1 MGKPQVDSMMAN
13 TNATV
18 AILDSQDTGLDM
30 LAEMASS
37 AGMAVLPAHDLN
49 ELRVFLSRS
58 QIELLVINA
67 TNLQV
72 PLAAVFKQLA
82 ESLHRADVL
91 VLVDSSDV
99 HTAVTAMALGAKNVL
114 TLPIEP
120 GHFKRYL
127 RHLLARKPDGFI
139 CRDIRSQQL
148 LALSERVA
156 KTDVTILI
164 GGESGA
170 GKEVLAKHIHQASP
184 RSEGE
189 FVAVNCASIPET
201 MLEDMLF
208 GHEKGSFTGA
218 HQRYLGL
225 FEQAQGGTLFLDEV
239 GELPFS
245 LQAKL
250 LRVVQEK
257 ELKRL
262 GGTEVIKLDTR
273 IIAATNRNLQKEVLE
288 KRFREDLYYR
298 LNVFPLKLLP
308 LRDRAQDILPIA
320 QFLLQRYRGS
330 MGAAAVNAQFDSAAL
345 GFLQSYSWPGNVR
358 ELENVVQRALVLAV
372 GGAIGLEHLLVDGGL
387 DDFMEQMPS
396 VGLVKNINSLPTV
409 VEPPMPQELCQ
420 AYQATGTDGGYVG
433 PDSQHRGLSEVAR
446 DSEQKMIV
454 TTLGRLNGSR
464 KEAALELGISPR
476 TLRYRLA
483 KMKDLGIAIPG

>member
-1 MGKPQVDSMMAN
+1 MSN
-13 TNATV
+13 TNATI
-18 AILDSQDTGLDM
+18 ALLDSQDTGLDM

-37 AGMAVLPAHDLN
+37 AGMVALPAHDLS
-49 ELRVFLSRS
+49 ELAVLMGRS
-58 QIELLVINA
+58 PIDLLVINA
-67 TNLQV
+67 TSLRV
-72 PLAAVFKQLA
+72 PLVAVFKQLA
-82 ESLHRADVL
+82 ASLNRAGAVVL
-91 VLVDSSDV
+91 VEASDV
-99 HTAVTAMALGAKNVL
+99 VTAVDAMALGAKNVL

-120 GHFKRYL
+120 GRFKRYL
-127 RHLLARKPDGFI
+127 SQLLECRPDGFI

-156 KTDVTILI
+156 QTDVTVLI

-184 RSEGE
+184 RSKSE

-262 GGTEVIKLDTR
+262 GVTEVIKLYTS
-273 IIAATNRNLQKEVLE
+273 IISATNRNLQKEVVE

-308 LRDRAQDILPIA
+308 LRERAQDILPIA
-320 QFLLQRYRGS
+320 QFLLQRHRGT
-330 MGAAAVNAQFDSAAL
+330 MGPLAVNAQFDKAAL
-345 GFLQSYSWPGNVR
+345 SFLQAYSWPGNVR

-372 GGAIGLEHLLVDGGL
+372 GGGIGLEHLLVDGGL
-387 DDFMEQMPS
+387 DDFMEKMPNL
-396 VGLVKNINSLPTV
+396 GLVHNVSSLP
-409 VEPPMPQELCQ
+409 Q
-420 AYQATGTDGGYVG
+420 AMDQQVQHEDYQTYQATGTDGNFVG
-433 PDSQHRGLSEVAR
+433 QDAQNRGLSEVAR
-446 DSEQKMIV
+446 DSEQKMIIN
-454 TTLGRLNGSR
+454 TLDRLNGSR
-464 KEAALELGISPR
+464 KDAALELGISSR
-476 TLRYRLA
+476 TLRYKLA
-483 KMKDLGIAIPG
+483 KMKDLGMAIPS

>member
-1 MGKPQVDSMMAN
+1 MPFGKPQMESIMAN

-18 AILDSQDTGLDM
+18 GLLDSQDTGLGM
-30 LAEMASS
+30 LAEMVDG
-37 AGMAVLPAHDLN
+37 AGMVALPAHDLH
-49 ELRVFLSRS
+49 ELAVLLDRCP
-58 QIELLVINA
+58 IDLLVINA
-67 TNLQV
+67 SSMEGT
-72 PLAAVFKQLA
+72 LATAFKQLA
-82 ESLHRADVL
+82 DSLHRASVL
-91 VLVDSSDV
+91 VLVGAGDV
-99 HTAVTAMALGAKNVL
+99 PAAVEAMALGAKNVL
-114 TLPIEP
+114 TLPLEP
-120 GHFKRYL
+120 GRFKRYL
-127 RHLLARKPDGFI
+127 NQLLDRRPTGFI

-156 KTDVTILI
+156 QTDVTVLI

-184 RSEGE
+184 RSERE
-189 FVAVNCASIPET
+189 FVAVNCAFIPET

-262 GGTEVIKLDTR
+262 GGTEVINLDTR

-288 KRFREDLYYR
+288 HRFREDLYYR

-308 LRDRAQDILPIA
+308 LRERVQDILPIA
-320 QFLLQRYRGS
+320 QVLLQRHRGT
-330 MGAAAVNAQFDSAAL
+330 MGAMAVNAQFDTAAL
-345 GFLQSYSWPGNVR
+345 NFLQSYSWPGNVR

-387 DDFMEQMPS
+387 DDFMEQIPNLGM
-396 VGLVKNINSLPTV
+396 VQKASL
-409 VEPPMPQELCQ
+409 EPETMEQEHYQ
-420 AYQATGTDGGYVG
+420 TYQATGTDGGFVG
-433 PDSQHRGLSEVAR
+433 QDMQNRVLSEVAR
-446 DSEQKMIV
+446 DSEQKMIIN
-454 TTLGRLNGSR
+454 TLDRLNGSR
-464 KEAALELGISPR
+464 KNAALELGISPR
-476 TLRYRLA
+476 TLRYKLA
-483 KMKDLGIAIPG
+483 KMKDIGMAIPS

>member
-49 ELRVFLSRS
+49 ELRVFFSRS

-184 RSEGE
+184 R
-189 FVAVNCASIPET
+189 
-201 MLEDMLF
+201 L
-208 GHEKGSFTGA
+208 
-218 HQRYLGL
+218 
-225 FEQAQGGTLFLDEV
+225 
-239 GELPFS
+239 S
-245 LQAKL
+245 L
-250 LRVVQEK
+250 
-257 ELKRL
+257 
-262 GGTEVIKLDTR
+262 IH
-273 IIAATNRNLQKEVLE
+273 I
-288 KRFREDLYYR
+288 
-298 LNVFPLKLLP
+298 
-308 LRDRAQDILPIA
+308 
-320 QFLLQRYRGS
+320 
-330 MGAAAVNAQFDSAAL
+330 
-345 GFLQSYSWPGNVR
+345 
-358 ELENVVQRALVLAV
+358 
-372 GGAIGLEHLLVDGGL
+372 
-387 DDFMEQMPS
+387 
-396 VGLVKNINSLPTV
+396 
-409 VEPPMPQELCQ
+409 
-420 AYQATGTDGGYVG
+420 
-433 PDSQHRGLSEVAR
+433 
-446 DSEQKMIV
+446 
-454 TTLGRLNGSR
+454 
-464 KEAALELGISPR
+464 
-476 TLRYRLA
+476 
-483 KMKDLGIAIPG
+483 